1 MSLPAQYCC
10 YLAGSRLPALQLLS
24 QQSSTTM
31 VLCHRSSAHLTMLG
45 PQPLNLSDELLIQ
58 GLQTLHVLLFSM
70 LATRQA
76 GQLALQG

>member
-1 MSLPAQYCC
+1 
-10 YLAGSRLPALQLLS
+10 
-24 QQSSTTM
+24 
-31 VLCHRSSAHLTMLG
+31 MLG